1 MLGFQNNL
9 SVFVNKSAQYTKS
22 EHYVAGLEYN
32 LTSVSR
38 LTVEGFLKNYSQF
51 PVSLIDGV
59 SLANKGG
66 GFEVLGNEAIL
77 SLGEGKTSGLEFLFQ
92 QKLAK
97 NFYGILAYT
106 YFSSEFSGLDG
117 ILRPSVWDSRH
128 LISFSGG
135 YKLRKNWEI
144 SARWRYA
151 GKKSLCSG

>member
-1 MLGFQNNL
+1 M
-9 SVFVNKSAQYTKS
+9 V
-22 EHYVAGLEYN
+22 
-32 LTSVSR
+32 
-38 LTVEGFLKNYSQF
+38 
-51 PVSLIDGV
+51 V

-151 GKKSLCSG
+151 GKNPYVQVDISASTISYPEIIFRLRYTWRI